1 METVF
6 KFIGLI
12 LVSYFVGNFNFARL
26 IASSRNS
33 DITSNGSGNP
43 GTMNM
48 LRNHG
53 FIAGGMTL
61 LFDALKCV
69 VPCIVAYY
77 IMQPAVNPELAM
89 IAMYVSAISCVLGH
103 NYPVVYKFKGG
114 KGVASSFGFAVVANW
129 WLALIC
135 FAVFAVVLA
144 VFRIAAISTLS
155 ACLVYVIGI
164 SIILISKGYYIC
176 FGLLMFLF
184 ALVLFAHRGNFH
196 RIFTRK
202 EKKIDLKAS
211 AEKDKEFLEKLLKDK
226 KSQNKENS
234 DIEFAEMSEE
244 TKEEVLQKEEE
255 NKKDKTSTKKL
266 KK

>member
-1 METVF
+1 MELVF

-26 IASSRNS
+26 IASSRKS

-61 LFDALKCV
+61 LFDA
-69 VPCIVAYY
+69 
-77 IMQPAVNPELAM
+77 M
-89 IAMYVSAISCVLGH
+89 IAMYVSAVACVLGH
-103 NYPVVYKFKGG
+103 IYPAVYGFKGG

-129 WLALIC
+129 WLSLIC
-135 FAVFAVVLA
+135 FVVFAVMLA

-155 ACLVYVIGI
+155 ACLVFVVGT
-164 SIILISKGYYIC
+164 SIILISKGYFVC

-184 ALVLFAHRGNFH
+184 ALVLFAHRGNFY

-211 AEKDKEFLEKLLKDK
+211 AEKDKEFLEKLVKDK
-226 KSQNKENS
+226 KTQSKVKN
-234 DIEFAEMSEE
+234 DVEFAEMSEE
-244 TKEEVLQKEEE
+244 TKEEVATKQEESKKKVQSNIVKQE
-255 NKKDKTSTKKL
+255 TNKKKQSTTKK
-266 KK
+266 

>member
-6 KFIGLI
+6 KFIGLV

-26 IASSRNS
+26 IASSRKS

-53 FIAGGMTL
+53 FIAGAMTL

-69 VPCIVAYY
+69 VPCIVGYY
-77 IMQPAVNPELAM
+77 IMQPSLNPELAM
-89 IAMYVSAISCVLGH
+89 IALYVAAIACVLGH
-103 NYPVVYKFKGG
+103 NYPAVYGFKGG

-129 WLALIC
+129 WLALAC
-135 FAVFAVVLA
+135 FGVFAIVLVVT
-144 VFRIAAISTLS
+144 RIAAISTLS
-155 ACLVYVIGI
+155 ACLVYVVVI
-164 SIILISKGYYIC
+164 SILLISKGYYVC

-184 ALVLFAHRGNFH
+184 AIVLFAHRKNFQ

-211 AEKDKEFLEKLLKDK
+211 AEKDREFLDKLLKDK
-226 KSQNKENS
+226 KSQTSKVKE
-234 DIEFAEMSEE
+234 DVEFAEMNEE
-244 TKEEVLQKEEE
+244 TAKEVEQETKKKQTNTK
-255 NKKDKTSTKKL
+255 NKK
-266 KK
+266 